1 MEVHAA
7 GLDWMNEF
15 VRRPSRRHYARA
27 PQPPQV
33 AEAPR
38 KNCKLNRSWTIS
50 NPQSSP
56 EQTPVLSRNSP
67 AYSSLPRSTVRP
79 AITFT
84 PDRQTA
90 EAPDSVSQPL
100 DLSPE
105 IILQQKEKEGEET
118 TVESSKETVPTA
130 ISVPNSPGPSPTA
143 GRKTADS
150 EPLDL
155 KKILNQHGCKS
166 APQSPRLELSRRH
179 MGCSEDEGAAGSPA
193 PSPAAVLLMDYALDG
208 SKMQPDSDDYKLVF
222 ISSDSSSKES
232 NSDIEFALEDCD
244 WDYFESTAQREK
256 MATPTA
262 SAATPKREE
271 PPSLTSTALLGGSF
285 GEMYERPAAA
295 LDRQWSLPE
304 LMRLQSRATPSH
316 SCENCGFELL
326 HGLSTNFVPIPYPV
340 PVPIAVPV
348 PFSGSEAD
356 FLEAL
361 RVKLRPPMVPPYLH
375 QWYQNLLRDSWQ
387 EKQQSDLRPVAVMTP
402 SLSPA
407 VDKQT
412 DAGVQCD
419 ISEMQTRQTP
429 RDLHDSED
437 AQSEHSSSEEEEE
450 VSDDE
455 EGQFS
460 TVFVVNA
467 SDSES
472 VEDEEEEEE
481 SEVPDGQVDELIVP
495 TVQLKS
501 VRQLDTGDDDE
512 EYHVSP
518 RRLSCDDEVCAED
531 KPNDKEESIENTESE
546 IMASL
551 KAVEEKLE
559 LLAGQLCEEIEDV
572 PENLQQVE
580 IECDESV
587 ESEIPENKNLDVMEN
602 SMEES
607 EILENSSSDLE
618 ILEKS
623 SEELE
628 NLENLPDQLE
638 NSENSPKDLE
648 IAEIISEDLEI
659 SEELKILEDLEIPKD
674 SSVEIS
680 DVLDEAAQCISRIMD
695 EIIKLEAVAT
705 SSHLI
710 ELAAAGVEGD
720 SQAAAARDLVPAP
733 ECEPGGSAEGA
744 GGAAVPES
752 AEDAASCGSGGGGFT
767 SYVMITQQGK
777 PTCPEQGEPDPDE
790 DADPKVNV
798 SVHNEKIKIN
808 HTTQEEEDAG
818 GFITLH
824 LQNEVQIVS
833 NDKTMSQVCLEEGL
847 ADDDSWVEEASESSS
862 MGEASLEIEEEVEVY
877 QDREEELRG
886 YHRAIDFTLHTI
898 LEESCEE
905 SDVDEEERGKR
916 KKKEKERESRS
927 ELEKYFIYGIT
938 GQLED
943 REDDD
948 SDDQEEPSPLEKYF
962 LSSFQQDSDTD
973 ESGSVGS
980 DSEGRPSPEQRRKR
994 LVRARGTMR
1003 HSLERDDASEV
1014 FEVNDDSTETDS
1026 CENGGKRSKK
1036 KKHRP
1041 MVYHHEDNAAGGVD
1055 MDEPEDGAKTPQ
1067 PELPPEPPQPTRK
1080 HHSRDSGFIGSC
1092 DDLLKT
1098 GPSGSSS
1105 SSNEEQPAELKT
1117 PIVSPVPSP
1126 VLPEVP
1132 PLVPGPPRANN
1143 SLARKD
1149 SFNNWSSDEETNLMM
1164 SKMRALFKTMVNGGK
1179 SSAPPAVVA
1188 NGPPNNNNNAKS
1200 AESPRKPPQLVYFES
1215 ELTRL
1220 MKTVPGIK
1228 DEQVKEIVEYLSSE
1242 DTWSDSYDSSDYTSS
1257 DLEGPRS
1264 ELQQQISASC
1274 QEIIQNFDP
1283 MQEEEKVEPSGDGL
1297 VYQRLVKSLSKMS
1310 SESPNNNSPPLMA
1323 KVMHHIGSRLVALM
1337 HEVSA
1342 ASDLQ
1347 EAPPSPKPRFRKLHR
1362 QQFSPASSS
1371 LDESDSPGGSDTE
1384 SRVRRHPSL
1393 PRSKSHDLGQWE
1405 HLLQERGVPRESLRS
1420 SSSGVSDLEREDYER
1435 FSWRGSFESA
1445 LAADSRSKLSF
1456 EAKRRSTGSGSAS
1469 DLFSSNDQLDNR
1481 GRVRSCGSIGSRASL
1496 PGRGGARLSSSG
1508 GDLLTA
1514 AESELLDARRRGSVP
1529 DATPRSTTLPRSSPA
1544 ASASTNSL
1552 PRLPLS
1558 ASPVVAA
1565 IHKSYSAQ
1573 LHAQQHSP
1581 VHHTHHHHFLQNVK
1595 SARYRPPNFRPPPLG
1610 PPKRTVS
1617 APGLHHATRRNER
1630 RSRPLSGDDLEDVGS
1645 LSNCSTPQGGTPQGT
1660 LQSKSKSTPSSE
1672 WPGNNE
1678 EDVDCL
1684 VAMHHQRSTA
1694 ALGVRSDSM
1703 ASVYSGAGDGRYG
1716 TVAVRGE
1723 VEFGMQYNY
1732 KAGALEILVKQCRD
1746 LAPVDAKRSRSDP
1759 YVKVYLL
1766 PDKSKSGKRKTKVK
1780 KHTLN
1785 PIFEETLK
1793 FQLTLQ
1799 GLETRTLWLTVWHS
1813 DMFGRNDFLGEV
1825 MMSLENVVFDDPTPK
1840 WYPLQER
1847 TEPFEELIS
1856 YKGDIIVGLKFVP
1869 PEVSSM
1875 GNGKKKNKQPKGSLH
1890 VLVKEAKNLTAVK
1903 TSGTSD
1909 PFCKSYLLPEK
1920 GRGSKQKTSVA
1931 RRSCN
1936 PAWNHTFVYEDVT
1949 LQELAER
1956 SLELTVWDH
1965 DRLASNEFLG
1975 GLRFNLGSGKH
1986 FGKSVDWM
1994 DASGKEMSLWQ
2005 LMLERPN
2012 FWVEGSL
2019 SLRPT
2024 LDIRHNTSCASSI
2037 ATSDS

>member
-7 GLDWMNEF
+7 SLDWMNEF

-27 PQPPQV
+27 PQLAPQV
-33 AEAPR
+33 ATAAESPPR
-38 KNCKLNRSWTIS
+38 KNCKINRSWTIS

-56 EQTPVLSRNSP
+56 VQTPVLPRNSP

-84 PDRQTA
+84 PERQTA
-90 EAPDSVSQPL
+90 EPPESVTQPDVQDEP
-100 DLSPE
+100 PE
-105 IILQQKEKEGEET
+105 IQHEEKE
-118 TVESSKETVPTA
+118 VSSKTEDEALKECVVVSSA
-130 ISVPNSPGPSPTA
+130 SSSPRPSPTT
-143 GRKTADS
+143 GRKTSDS

-155 KKILNQHGCKS
+155 KKLLTQHGCKS

-179 MGCSEDEGAAGSPA
+179 MGASEDEGAAGSPA

-244 WDYFESTAQREK
+244 WDYFESSVQKEKISSFTAPAGR
-256 MATPTA
+256 
-262 SAATPKREE
+262 REE
-271 PPSLTSTALLGGSF
+271 QQMPSTVNNSLTGGTF
-285 GEMYERPAAA
+285 GEMFERPSGP

-304 LMRLQSRATPSH
+304 VMRLQNRPQATAHP
-316 SCENCGFELL
+316 CENCGFDLL
-326 HGLSTNFVPIPYPV
+326 AGLGAPTTTNFIPIPYPV

-348 PFSGSEAD
+348 PFSGSEGD

-361 RVKLRPPMVPPYLH
+361 RVKLRPPLVPPYLH
-375 QWYQNLLRDSWQ
+375 QWYQGLLRGAAASAAAAAASSSSSTGDAP
-387 EKQQSDLRPVAVMTP
+387 SDLRSVTT
-402 SLSPA
+402 SCLSA
-407 VDKQT
+407 DKQS

-419 ISEMQTRQTP
+419 ISEMQERQVPAAVTAEE
-429 RDLHDSED
+429 DEDDSDAPSSPEED
-437 AQSEHSSSEEEEE
+437 
-450 VSDDE
+450 SDDE
-455 EGQFS
+455 FS

-472 VEDEEEEEE
+472 DRESSDA
-481 SEVPDGQVDELIVP
+481 SEVPDGQPDELILP
-495 TVQLKS
+495 TVMLKS

-512 EYHVSP
+512 GYHVSP
-518 RRLSCDDEVCAED
+518 RRMSADDD
-531 KPNDKEESIENTESE
+531 KSDNEEEQLISESE
-546 IMASL
+546 LLASL

-559 LLAGQLCEEIEDV
+559 LLAEHVENETSTEEEESVESAVEEEYEIQRE
-572 PENLQQVE
+572 EVE
-580 IECDESV
+580 IECDDDSV
-587 ESEIPENKNLDVMEN
+587 KSEEPELVQNSEIVSDTL
-602 SMEES
+602 EEAVQCI
-607 EILENSSSDLE
+607 ERIM
-618 ILEKS
+618 
-623 SEELE
+623 
-628 NLENLPDQLE
+628 
-638 NSENSPKDLE
+638 
-648 IAEIISEDLEI
+648 
-659 SEELKILEDLEIPKD
+659 
-674 SSVEIS
+674 VEIG
-680 DVLDEAAQCISRIMD
+680 
-695 EIIKLEAVAT
+695 KLEEAGALV
-705 SSHLI
+705 
-710 ELAAAGVEGD
+710 AAAGAEG
-720 SQAAAARDLVPAP
+720 AAAEPAVAP
-733 ECEPGGSAEGA
+733 ECDTPGAEGA
-744 GGAAVPES
+744 RGGEGACSPES
-752 AEDAASCGSGGGGFT
+752 ATEDAASCASGGGGFT
-767 SYVMITQQGK
+767 SYVMINQQGK
-777 PTCPEQGEPDPDE
+777 GTCPEQGEPDPDE
-790 DADPKVNV
+790 DDPKVNV
-798 SVHNEKIKIN
+798 VSVLNDSEKIKIN
-808 HTTQEEEDAG
+808 HTTEEDESE

-862 MGEASLEIEEEVEVY
+862 LGEASLEIEEEVEVY

-905 SDVDEEERGKR
+905 SDVDEEQRSKR

-938 GQLED
+938 GQQED
-943 REDDD
+943 GDEDD
-948 SDDQEEPSPLEKYF
+948 SDDHEEPSPLEKYF
-962 LSSFQQDSDTD
+962 LSSFHQDSDTD

-994 LVRARGTMR
+994 LVRARGTAR
-1003 HSLERDDASEV
+1003 HSLDRDDASEV
-1014 FEVNDDSTETDS
+1014 LEINDDSTETDS
-1026 CENGGKRSKK
+1026 CENGGKRAKK
-1036 KKHRP
+1036 KKQRP
-1041 MVYHHEDNAAGGVD
+1041 LVIHLEDNAAGGAD
-1055 MDEPEDGAKTPQ
+1055 LDELEDGAKTPQ

-1092 DDLLKT
+1092 DDLLKS

-1105 SSNEEQPAELKT
+1105 SSNEEQPAEQKT
-1117 PIVSPVPSP
+1117 PTASPVPSP
-1126 VLPEVP
+1126 VMPEVP
-1132 PLVPGPPRANN
+1132 SMVPGPPRANN

-1179 SSAPPAVVA
+1179 GNITTTPAA
-1188 NGPPNNNNNAKS
+1188 TPTNNNVTTVSTTSNNNAKS
-1200 AESPRKPPQLVYFES
+1200 EAPRKPPQLVYFES

-1283 MQEEEKVEPSGDGL
+1283 TQEEECVEPTGDGL
-1297 VYQRLVKSLSKMS
+1297 VYQRLVKSLSRM
-1310 SESPNNNSPPLMA
+1310 SESPNHNNSPPLMA

-1347 EAPPSPKPRFRKLHR
+1347 ESPPSPKPRFRKLHR
-1362 QQFSPASSS
+1362 QQLSPASSS

-1420 SSSGVSDLEREDYER
+1420 SSSGVSDIEREDYER

-1469 DLFSSNDQLDNR
+1469 DLFSSSDQLDNR

-1573 LHAQQHSP
+1573 LHAQQQSP

-1610 PPKRTVS
+1610 PPKRAVS

-1630 RSRPLSGDDLEDVGS
+1630 RTRPLSGDDLEDSGT

-1672 WPGNNE
+1672 WPDNNE

-1684 VAMHHQRSTA
+1684 VAMHQQRSTP

-1732 KAGALEILVKQCRD
+1732 KAGSLEILVKQCRD

-1793 FQLTLQ
+1793 FNLTLQ

-1856 YKGDIIVGLKFVP
+1856 YKGDLIVGLKFVP
-1869 PEVSSM
+1869 PEVS
-1875 GNGKKKNKQPKGSLH
+1875 GNGTGKKKNKQPKGSLH

-1903 TSGTSD
+1903 SSGNSD

-1920 GRGSKQKTSVA
+1920 GRGSKQKTNVA
-1931 RRSCN
+1931 RRTCN
-1936 PAWNHTFVYEDVT
+1936 PAWNHTFIYEDVS

-1986 FGKSVDWM
+1986 FGKNVDWM
-1994 DASGKEMSLWQ
+1994 DANGKEMSLWQ
-2005 LMLERPN
+2005 MMLERPN

-2024 LDIRHNTSCASSI
+2024 LDIRHNNSCASSV